1 MANPKTTRIVKNLKS
16 SFAVAYLLPRNFLVI
31 FVLFWRKFI
40 SPLYGDVCRYY
51 PSCSSY
57 GLSAIQQYGFFW
69 GSLKTI
75 LRILRCNPFA
85 RGGIDEV
92 PARMDGNFP
101 LSRLGFVQPKKKDN

>member
-1 MANPKTTRIVKNLKS
+1 MANLKTTRIVKNLKS

-31 FVLFWRKFI
+31 FVLFWRKFV

-57 GLSAIQQYGFFW
+57 GLSAIQQYGFFS

-75 LRILRCNPFA
+75 WRILRCNPFA

-101 LSRLGFVQPKKKDN
+101 ISRLGIVLPKQKEK